1 MSLIDISSPAAEEP
15 LLINAEELAR
25 LINVSKRTLWR
36 LRSAGDLPAPVRLGS
51 TVRWRLDEI
60 RAWIGQG
67 CPSCKPPAL
76 GRKRA

>member
-1 MSLIDISSPAAEEP
+1 MSLIDISSPVAEEP
-15 LLINAEELAR
+15 LLITAEELAH

-51 TVRWRLDEI
+51 TVRWRVEEI
-60 RAWIGQG
+60 RAWIAQG

-76 GRKRA
+76 ERKRA